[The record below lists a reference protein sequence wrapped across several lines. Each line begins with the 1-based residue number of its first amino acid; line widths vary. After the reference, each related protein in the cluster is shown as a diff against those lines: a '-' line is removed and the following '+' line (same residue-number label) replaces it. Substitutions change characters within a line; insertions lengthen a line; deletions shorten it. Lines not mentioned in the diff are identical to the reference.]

1 MKYAGMPMGMWVLF
15 AGSFQKQLTAVLGY
29 DAATAKAITKKAK
42 PQYRQIICRLP
53 EFEKAD
59 RFKMNIVNCAL
70 LAAFVLSMPERPDVE
85 RVLRDYGI
93 PETLRDFSE
102 LQRYH
107 YERYDPDSRE
117 VRLILRLRLEG
128 RAPLVL
134 RFKNEEDVTQALLE
148 SQCRFAQTL
157 RENGIPTPRQYRAE
171 SCFTRWYRIG
181 GYEVLAALEDF
192 AEGQITVV
200 DAAAAEQTGALLART
215 HRIAETLDLHV
226 ENRVLFDP
234 FAENDLFDVE
244 GFRSVGP
251 ALSGEDK
258 VLFDRILAKYD
269 AVMDRLAPLRQ
280 APRYAVQGD
289 ISDCNLYRTP
299 SGEIGL
305 FDFNRCGDNV
315 LFCDAVMQALFEARL
330 MDYPEE
336 LGPEREPRI
345 LAAFWRGYRS
355 QRSVSPEEE
364 RLLPALC
371 AVIRAFWSMD
381 IRWREDSL
389 LNAHENGDLPTVRR
403 RLRETW
409 HHLSAL
415 P

>member
-1 MKYAGMPMGMWVLF
+1 MFTV
-15 AGSFQKQLTAVLGY
+15 
-29 DAATAKAITKKAK
+29 
-42 PQYRQIICRLP
+42 
-53 EFEKAD
+53 
-59 RFKMNIVNCAL
+59 
-70 LAAFVLSMPERPDVE
+70 ERPDVE

-93 PETLRDFSE
+93 PEALRDFSE

-107 YERYDPDSRE
+107 YERYDPASRE
-117 VRLILRLRLEG
+117 VRLILRLTLEG

-134 RFKNEEDVTQALLE
+134 RFKCEEDVTQALLE

-157 RENGIPTPRQYRAE
+157 RENGVPTPRQYRTE
-171 SCFTRWYRIG
+171 GCFTRWYTVG

-192 AEGQITVV
+192 AEGQLTVV
-200 DAAAAEQTGALLART
+200 DAAAAEQTGALLAKT

-226 ENRVLFDP
+226 ANRVLFDP

-244 GFRSVGP
+244 GFRSVG
-251 ALSGEDK
+251 ASLSGEDRA
-258 VLFDRILAKYD
+258 LFDRILEKYD

-280 APRYAVQGD
+280 APRCAVQGD

-299 SGEIGL
+299 AGEIGL

-315 LFCDAVMQALFEARL
+315 LLCDAVMQALFEARL

-336 LGPEREPRI
+336 LGPEREQRI

-355 QRSVSPEEE
+355 QRTLSPEEE
-364 RLLPALC
+364 RFCPTLAAL
-371 AVIRAFWSMD
+371 IRAFWSMD

-409 HHLSAL
+409 RHLSAV

>member
-1 MKYAGMPMGMWVLF
+1 MFTV
-15 AGSFQKQLTAVLGY
+15 
-29 DAATAKAITKKAK
+29 
-42 PQYRQIICRLP
+42 
-53 EFEKAD
+53 
-59 RFKMNIVNCAL
+59 
-70 LAAFVLSMPERPDVE
+70 ERPDVE

-117 VRLILRLRLEG
+117 VRLILRLTLEG

-171 SCFTRWYRIG
+171 GCFTRWYHRIG

-192 AEGQITVV
+192 AEGQITVT
-200 DAAAAEQTGALLART
+200 DATAAEQTGAPLART

-336 LGPEREPRI
+336 LGPEREQRI

-355 QRSVSPEEE
+355 QRTLSPEEE
-364 RLLPALC
+364 RLCPTLAAL
-371 AVIRAFWSMD
+371 IRAFWSMD

-409 HHLSAL
+409 RHLSAL

>member
-1 MKYAGMPMGMWVLF
+1 M
-15 AGSFQKQLTAVLGY
+15 
-29 DAATAKAITKKAK
+29 
-42 PQYRQIICRLP
+42 
-53 EFEKAD
+53 
-59 RFKMNIVNCAL
+59 
-70 LAAFVLSMPERPDVE
+70 
-85 RVLRDYGI
+85 
-93 PETLRDFSE
+93 
-102 LQRYH
+102 
-107 YERYDPDSRE
+107 
-117 VRLILRLRLEG
+117 
-128 RAPLVL
+128 
-134 RFKNEEDVTQALLE
+134 
-148 SQCRFAQTL
+148 
-157 RENGIPTPRQYRAE
+157 
-171 SCFTRWYRIG
+171 
-181 GYEVLAALEDF
+181 
-192 AEGQITVV
+192 V

-226 ENRVLFDP
+226 ANRVLFDP

-289 ISDCNLYRTP
+289 ISDCNLYRTL

-355 QRSVSPEEE
+355 QRTLSPEEE
-364 RLLPALC
+364 RFCPTLAAL
-371 AVIRAFWSMD
+371 IRAFWSMD

-409 HHLSAL
+409 RHLSAV

>member
-1 MKYAGMPMGMWVLF
+1 MFTV
-15 AGSFQKQLTAVLGY
+15 
-29 DAATAKAITKKAK
+29 
-42 PQYRQIICRLP
+42 
-53 EFEKAD
+53 
-59 RFKMNIVNCAL
+59 
-70 LAAFVLSMPERPDVE
+70 ERPDVE

-93 PETLRDFSE
+93 PETLREFSE

-117 VRLILRLRLEG
+117 VRLILRLTLEG

-148 SQCRFAQTL
+148 GQCRFAQTL

-171 SCFTRWYRIG
+171 GCFTRWYRIG

-192 AEGQITVV
+192 AEGQITVT

-409 HHLSAL
+409 RHLSAL

>member
-1 MKYAGMPMGMWVLF
+1 MFTV
-15 AGSFQKQLTAVLGY
+15 
-29 DAATAKAITKKAK
+29 
-42 PQYRQIICRLP
+42 
-53 EFEKAD
+53 
-59 RFKMNIVNCAL
+59 
-70 LAAFVLSMPERPDVE
+70 ERPDVE

-299 SGEIGL
+299 SG
-305 FDFNRCGDNV
+305 
-315 LFCDAVMQALFEARL
+315 
-330 MDYPEE
+330 
-336 LGPEREPRI
+336 
-345 LAAFWRGYRS
+345 
-355 QRSVSPEEE
+355 
-364 RLLPALC
+364 
-371 AVIRAFWSMD
+371 
-381 IRWREDSL
+381 
-389 LNAHENGDLPTVRR
+389 
-403 RLRETW
+403 
-409 HHLSAL
+409 
-415 P
+415 

>member
-1 MKYAGMPMGMWVLF
+1 MFTV
-15 AGSFQKQLTAVLGY
+15 
-29 DAATAKAITKKAK
+29 
-42 PQYRQIICRLP
+42 
-53 EFEKAD
+53 
-59 RFKMNIVNCAL
+59 
-70 LAAFVLSMPERPDVE
+70 ERPDVE

-93 PETLRDFSE
+93 PEALRDFSE

-107 YERYDPDSRE
+107 YERYDPASRE
-117 VRLILRLRLEG
+117 VRLILRLTLEG

-134 RFKNEEDVTQALLE
+134 RFKCEEDVTQALLE

-157 RENGIPTPRQYRAE
+157 RENGVPTPRQYRTE
-171 SCFTRWYRIG
+171 GCFTRWSTVG

-192 AEGQITVV
+192 AEGQLTVV
-200 DAAAAEQTGALLART
+200 DAAAAEQTGALLAKT

-226 ENRVLFDP
+226 ANRVLFDP

-244 GFRSVGP
+244 GFRSVG
-251 ALSGEDK
+251 ASLSGEDRA
-258 VLFDRILAKYD
+258 LFDRILEKYD

-280 APRYAVQGD
+280 APRCAVQGD

-299 SGEIGL
+299 AGEIGL

-315 LFCDAVMQALFEARL
+315 LLCDAVMQALFEARL

-336 LGPEREPRI
+336 LGPEREQRI

-355 QRSVSPEEE
+355 QRTLSPEEE
-364 RLLPALC
+364 RLCPTLAAL
-371 AVIRAFWSMD
+371 IRAFWSMD

-403 RLRETW
+403 SLRETW
-409 HHLSAL
+409 RHRSAG

>member
-1 MKYAGMPMGMWVLF
+1 MFTV
-15 AGSFQKQLTAVLGY
+15 
-29 DAATAKAITKKAK
+29 
-42 PQYRQIICRLP
+42 
-53 EFEKAD
+53 
-59 RFKMNIVNCAL
+59 
-70 LAAFVLSMPERPDVE
+70 ERPDVE

-157 RENGIPTPRQYRAE
+157 RESGIPTPRQYRAE

-234 FAENDLFDVE
+234 FA
-244 GFRSVGP
+244 
-251 ALSGEDK
+251 
-258 VLFDRILAKYD
+258 
-269 AVMDRLAPLRQ
+269 
-280 APRYAVQGD
+280 
-289 ISDCNLYRTP
+289 
-299 SGEIGL
+299 
-305 FDFNRCGDNV
+305 
-315 LFCDAVMQALFEARL
+315 
-330 MDYPEE
+330 
-336 LGPEREPRI
+336 
-345 LAAFWRGYRS
+345 
-355 QRSVSPEEE
+355 
-364 RLLPALC
+364 
-371 AVIRAFWSMD
+371 
-381 IRWREDSL
+381 
-389 LNAHENGDLPTVRR
+389 
-403 RLRETW
+403 
-409 HHLSAL
+409 
-415 P
+415 